1 MAHEQIIR
9 NGLIVENR
17 FSFLDNPTV
26 YVSGITNSGPLVD
39 REHIVSESAIKST
52 IESITLDDLSGV
64 SLGTVVA
71 DDIIY
76 YNGTDWV
83 ATGLSY
89 LSDAYSKV
97 EADARFVNLSGGTI
111 TGDLDIQGNLSAET
125 LYITNDITL
134 GGTVDG
140 VDIAVFRIDF
150 DNRSL
155 SGNTDVTLGGT
166 ALASDQLL
174 QYNGSQ
180 WINVDASSVVVDAY
194 TKSESDTK
202 FVYTT
207 GDTMTGT
214 LIINPVSGNAIETT
228 GSVNIQGDLYVSG
241 TTVSVDVENMSI
253 SDNLLLL
260 NSGET
265 GAGVTRDTAGLLV
278 DRGTSSAVTLI
289 FEESTF
295 TIRAGETPSSVID
308 NTIDTSSTLKL
319 SFIADAKNLGAT
331 TNYGIMYQDVLPNG
345 VGLLNNSTTITYN
358 SGNLNLNG
366 GNITMTGTETVDGVD
381 ISVFKSDYDTF
392 TGTTYVNRTLNQ
404 ISDVNVSGAIDDN
417 IMVLSAGTWV
427 ATGISYIAGD
437 FYTKSESDLRF
448 VDVDGDTMTGNL
460 TLPSLTATTSIVLN
474 DYTVTD
480 ILDEDTL
487 VSDSATALA
496 TQQSI
501 KAYVD
506 TEFSTRTLTGNTD
519 VTVTAAAYQDVLY
532 YSAGT
537 WVNGNLNDL
546 MDSEYVNVDGD
557 TMTGDLTITPLSGT
571 GNRLVFVEPDGT
583 LQESEEF
590 VYKTTNSNLGAG
602 VIPTDTFSTSIC
614 KGVTWD
620 YVIDNGT
627 QMRAGTITAVW
638 DGTLIDWNEVSTP
651 DIGGTITNSDLSFS
665 VDINGGNVRL
675 VATIGSGTW
684 SVDTSRQMI

>member
-89 LSDAYSKV
+89 LNDAYSKV

-140 VDIAVFRIDF
+140 VDIAVFRTDF

-194 TKSESDTK
+194 TKSEADTK

-345 VGLLNNSTTITYN
+345 VALLNNSTTITYN

-366 GNITMTGTETVDGVD
+366 GNITMNGTETVDGVD

-417 IMVLSAGTWV
+417 IIVLSAGTWV

-448 VDVDGDTMTGNL
+448 VDVDGDIMTGNL

-501 KAYVD
+501 KAYID

-537 WVNGNLNDL
+537 WVNGDLNDL
-546 MDSEYVNVDGD
+546 MDNEYVNVDGD

-590 VYKTTNSNLGAG
+590 VYKTTNSSLGAG
-602 VIPTDTFSTSIC
+602 VNPTDTFSTSIC